1 MRDNRLRIFR
11 LSSLLIMAWLILA
24 HPHAVSGANIG
35 PRPTMRDPILL
46 TAVILAG
53 IFFFVVAVGLLAIHI
68 LRAGQGRGDFLA
80 SRGLYLLTWFVLF
93 PALSL
98 SLAGFTNLSPVAIP
112 VTLMIESV
120 VTVIY
125 ATLRKFPL
133 ESLLPI
139 TLLTNIFTV
148 FPFWFI
154 YWINYPDFSI
164 PALLGAEVLVWF
176 VEAGVI
182 HGALRPRLSLRDA
195 LVFSFIANGLSL
207 VIGILLPIQ

>member
-1 MRDNRLRIFR
+1 MRDIRLRIFR
-11 LSSLLIMAWLILA
+11 LSSLLIVAWLILA
-24 HPHAVSGANIG
+24 PLTVAGADIG

-80 SRGLYLLTWFVLF
+80 SRGLYLLTWIVLF

-112 VTLMIESV
+112 VTLLIESIV
-120 VTVIY
+120 AVIY

-164 PALLGAEVLVWF
+164 SALLGAEVLVWF

-182 HGALRPRLSLRDA
+182 HGALRPRLGLRDA
-195 LVFSFIANGLSL
+195 LFFSFIANGLSL
-207 VIGILLPIQ
+207 VIGMLLPIQ